1 MLRSIDIIYSCSK
14 KLKIHV
20 VSGLL
25 FQNNEAV
32 INFSLLPEVYS
43 SGKDIKNE
51 KSLKTQK
58 LITLNLNQSI
68 VENKLYSNKEFG
80 VKLIE
85 KYGVK

>member
-1 MLRSIDIIYSCSK
+1 MFKKAQNFMLLVDSSSKIMKRSLIFPYC
-14 KLKIHV
+14 LK
-20 VSGLL
+20 
-25 FQNNEAV
+25 F
-32 INFSLLPEVYS
+32 YS